1 MIDIDHSVTIDRPLE
16 EVWDFVSDPANNPQW
31 QSGVTQSDQSPTG
44 PVGVGTRVRIV
55 RRIMGQRTEMV
66 FETTEFKPYEKF
78 AFKSLS
84 GPLEVSGSLAVA
96 ATDAGTEVTYSG
108 TGKAAGVL
116 GLGET
121 IIAGLVNRQISDDLK
136 ALKALLESG

>member
-16 EVWDFVSDPANNPQW
+16 EVWEFVADPANNPQW

-44 PVGVGTRVRIV
+44 PIGVGTRVRIV
-55 RRIMGQRTEMV
+55 RKFMGQRVEAV
-66 FETTEFKPYEKF
+66 FDTTEFVANEKF

-84 GPLEVSGSLAVA
+84 GPLSVSGSMALETTA
-96 ATDAGTEVTYSG
+96 AGTELTYRGSG
-108 TGKAAGVL
+108 QATGVL

-121 IIAGLVNRQISDDLK
+121 IIAGLINRQVADDLRT
-136 ALKALLESG
+136 LKTLLESG